1 MKPITARYIGALFV
15 LVGFLFLSVCGLLV
29 ETEVDAPLY
38 WMLVNATIGGLS
50 IGEGIHMLR
59 TGEERWS
66 RISNRLERIKKQD
79 GGGRDDIETR
89 HAVEDGPAS
98 GR

>member
-38 WMLVNATIGGLS
+38 WILVNAIIGGLS

-66 RISNRLERIKKQD
+66 RISNRLERLKKQAW
-79 GGGRDDIETR
+79 GGRDEIEIR
-89 HAVEDGPAS
+89 HASDDGPTS
-98 GR
+98 G

>member
-29 ETEVDAPLY
+29 ETEVNAPLY
-38 WMLVNATIGGLS
+38 WILVNAIIGGLS

-66 RISNRLERIKKQD
+66 GISNRLAWIKKQPW
-79 GGGRDDIETR
+79 GGRDEIETR

>member
-38 WMLVNATIGGLS
+38 WILVNAIIGGLS

-66 RISNRLERIKKQD
+66 CISNRLAWIKKQAW
-79 GGGRDDIETR
+79 GGRDEMETR
-89 HAVEDGPAS
+89 HASDNGPAS
-98 GR
+98 G

>member
-66 RISNRLERIKKQD
+66 RISNRLAWIKKQA